1 MDQTTASV
9 PLSRGARWRRPVMLG
24 MLIAGILLGSATT
37 SVVWASHQF
46 SDVPTSNPFHGDISW
61 AVDHG
66 ITSGFADG
74 TFRPKDPVTRQAAI
88 AFLHRYNNTITVV
101 HHAGT
106 ISSSTEGSNTV
117 TCPAGTR
124 PIAGGGS
131 TDAFNMLMT
140 DINISST
147 SLSVRWET
155 DNGAIQSA
163 TTDAWATCIP
173 A

>member
-1 MDQTTASV
+1 
-9 PLSRGARWRRPVMLG
+9 
-24 MLIAGILLGSATT
+24 
-37 SVVWASHQF
+37 
-46 SDVPTSNPFHGDISW
+46 
-61 AVDHG
+61 
-66 ITSGFADG
+66 
-74 TFRPKDPVTRQAAI
+74 
-88 AFLHRYNNTITVV
+88 
-101 HHAGT
+101 
-106 ISSSTEGSNTV
+106 V